1 MHRQDQ
7 RMFFF
12 RHLYQPPTDQRSGF
26 QIERDSGF
34 FQEQTMQFRVRVLF
48 QAQIIFQEREAGI
61 GRPDELYRAA
71 IELGEGCA
79 QGFVAGDDA
88 IESVAQRHP
97 VEIAAQAEPPANVV
111 NIAYCFK
118 LRQKPESLL
127 CE

>member
-7 RMFFF
+7 RMLFF
-12 RHLYQPPTDQRSGF
+12 RYLYQPSTDQRSGF

-71 IELGEGCA
+71 IELGEGGA

-88 IESVAQRHP
+88 IESVAQRNP
-97 VEIAAQAEPPANVV
+97 VEIAAQTETARDMVGFARFLEMS
-111 NIAYCFK
+111 
-118 LRQKPESLL
+118 QKPEPLL
-127 CE
+127 